1 MKLRIFAFTV
11 VAISLSLPSFA
22 QQQRRAGGTGGGAG
36 SPPQFS
42 GAMTK
47 LFGENKAFTADAE
60 MEMKTPNGA
69 MMMPGKLAFL
79 DGKSRFEM
87 DATKMKGAQI
97 PPQAAEQMKQ
107 MGMAEMISISRP
119 DKKETYVVYPGLK
132 SYAAVPADGG
142 NSGTTDAPAA
152 KDDLKKTEL
161 GKETIDGHQ
170 TTKYKVVIKDDEGK
184 EHESTIWAAADLK
197 EFPIKIETINEGM
210 PSTITFKDVKFD
222 KPEETLFNPPADFQ
236 RYTDVGAMMREQ
248 MMKRFAPPAGAAPVP
263 KE

>member
-11 VAISLSLPSFA
+11 LAISLSLSTDA
-22 QQQRRAGGTGGGAG
+22 QQQRRPGGAGGGAG
-36 SPPQFS
+36 GPPQFS

-47 LFGENKAFTADAE
+47 LFGENKAFTANAE

-69 MMMPGKLAFL
+69 ITMPGKLAFL

-87 DATKMKGAQI
+87 DTTKIKGAQI

-119 DKKETYVVYPGLK
+119 DKKETYIVYPGLK
-132 SYAAVPADGG
+132 SYAAVPNDGG
-142 NSGTTDAPAA
+142 DHAAVDAAA
-152 KDDLKKTEL
+152 PKDDLKKTEL
-161 GKETIDGHQ
+161 GKETVDGHQ
-170 TTKYKVVIKDDEGK
+170 TTKYKVVIKDDQGK
-184 EHESTIWAAADLK
+184 EHESTMWTASDLK
-197 EFPIKIETINEGM
+197 DFPIKIETVNEGM

-222 KPEETLFNPPADFQ
+222 RPEESLFNPPAEFK
-236 RYTDVGAMMREQ
+236 RYTDMNTMMQEQ
-248 MMKRFAPPAGAAPVP
+248 MMKRFAPPAGAAPAP